1 MSEPTPQLNGMI
13 ICDTAFQQA
22 PSGKWCVIG
31 SYNTVLVREF
41 PTTHMPFV
49 VFLALSDFTGNAIM
63 RLVVRDPEGTQ
74 LCEVRGQFPKIP
86 MTSVELAMPFP
97 PITFQ
102 RAGTHSLELYHG
114 NAMLHMRSFQVL
126 QAQQP
131 QQPPIP
137 EGEPPAEPDA
147 GN

>member
-49 VFLALSDFTGNAIM
+49 VFLALSDFTGNVLL
-63 RLVVRDPEGTQ
+63 RLCVRDPEGAE
-74 LCEVRGQFPKIP
+74 LCQVRGQFPKIP

-114 NAMLHMRSFQVL
+114 NTMLHMRSFQVL
-126 QAQQP
+126 QAP
-131 QQPPIP
+131 QQARP
-137 EGEPPAEPDA
+137 EGETPTPPPDDA
-147 GN
+147 R